1 MMAPLERL
9 ICFSSFL
16 YLERAANKNGFEKAE
31 KGMHAGVSLFFGS
44 IIDSLRKGN
53 VNLSQ
58 FERLTFSFP

>member
-9 ICFSSFL
+9 ICSSSSL
-16 YLERAANKNGFEKAE
+16 YLERVANKNEFEKSRKRDARRC
-31 KGMHAGVSLFFGS
+31 VPFFGL

-58 FERLTFSFP
+58 FERFTFSFP